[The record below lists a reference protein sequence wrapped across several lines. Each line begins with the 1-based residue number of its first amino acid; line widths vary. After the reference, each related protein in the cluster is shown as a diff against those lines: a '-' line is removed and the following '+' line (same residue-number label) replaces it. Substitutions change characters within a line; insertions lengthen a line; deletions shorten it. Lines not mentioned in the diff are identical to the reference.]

1 MKRVLLF
8 IVAVMSFSVIGA
20 CQEKQ
25 MIYELLPISAQ
36 KFIEQYFPSHEM
48 LIAVAEDDLLHPDV
62 EVSLVSGVHLEF
74 DYKGNLKSVTSRT
87 PLPDS
92 LIPAGIR
99 IYVSSHYP
107 DAGYLEY
114 EIERRTYE
122 VKLTNRLELKFNSDF
137 NVIEVDD

>member
-1 MKRVLLF
+1 MKRVLLS
-8 IVAVMSFSVIGA
+8 IVAVMSFSLIGA

-25 MIYELLPISAQ
+25 MSFELLPVSAQ
-36 KFIEQYFPSHEM
+36 KFIDRYFPSDEI
-48 LIAVAEDDLLHPDV
+48 LVAVTDDDLVHPDV
-62 EVSLVSGVHLEF
+62 EVSLASGVHLEF
-74 DYKGNLKSVTSRT
+74 DYKGNLKSVTSQT
-87 PLPDS
+87 PLPVS

-99 IYVSSHYP
+99 NYVLSHYP